1 MSSLFL
7 LRAQPQPAFP
17 TQRTN
22 TACSRRRTLDRL
34 VPFRQGQY
42 CSAQFL
48 PGRTELLLS
57 PQFAGQRDMDTVH
70 PSLPPPGFQLSLEC
84 SCPPGTLEYE
94 SRAGADSFFQGKDAR
109 MKRASPSWATF
120 VRSTIATRDQRCVEG
135 KRVATV
141 PSFLTEGPIDRVV
154 CSQSS
159 APR

>member
-7 LRAQPQPAFP
+7 SRARQQPESP

-22 TACSRRRTLDRL
+22 TACSRRRTIDRL
-34 VPFRQGQY
+34 APFRQGQY

-48 PGRTELLLS
+48 PGRTELPLS
-57 PQFAGQRDMDTVH
+57 PQFVGRGIWTLCTPPFLRLDSSFRWNVH
-70 PSLPPPGFQLSLEC
+70 A
-84 SCPPGTLEYE
+84 PPGTLEHE
-94 SRAGADSFFQGKDAR
+94 SRAGQTPYFRGNDAG
-109 MKRASPSWATF
+109 MKQSGPSWATF
-120 VRSTIATRDQRCVEG
+120 VRNTIATGDQRCVEG